1 MLRDEQGKALLLEL
15 PEGLRKLPRPGRVE
29 VGRRLITH
37 KGRWLHG
44 IYGRNGRPL
53 LFSA

>member
-1 MLRDEQGKALLLEL
+1 MLRDEQGKALCLEL
-15 PEGLRKLPRPGRVE
+15 PKGLRKLPCPGGIE
-29 VGRRLITH
+29 VGRRLIAH
-37 KGRWLHG
+37 KSLWLHG

>member
-1 MLRDEQGKALLLEL
+1 MLRDEQGKALFLEL
-15 PEGLRKLPRPGRVE
+15 PKGLRKLPRPGGIE

-37 KGRWLHG
+37 KDLWLHG

>member
-1 MLRDEQGKALLLEL
+1 MLREEQGKALLLEL
-15 PEGLRKLPRPGRVE
+15 PKGLRKLPCPGGIQ
-29 VGRRLITH
+29 VGRRLVAH
-37 KGRWLHG
+37 KDPWLHG